1 MEIAMRPIE
10 AIFRNGV
17 FEPLQPV
24 DLPEGERVRLDVQLM
39 PKETPE
45 EWLACVRKRQ
55 AEIFER
61 HGGFLPDSTLDI
73 AEDRM
78 R

>member
-1 MEIAMRPIE
+1 MRPIE

-17 FEPLQPV
+17 FELLQPV
-24 DLPEGERVRLDVQLM
+24 DLPEGERVRLSVQLL

-45 EWLACVRKRQ
+45 EWLERVKKRQ
-55 AEIFER
+55 AEILER
-61 HGGFLPDSTLDI
+61 HGGFLPDSTAEI

-78 R
+78 RGV